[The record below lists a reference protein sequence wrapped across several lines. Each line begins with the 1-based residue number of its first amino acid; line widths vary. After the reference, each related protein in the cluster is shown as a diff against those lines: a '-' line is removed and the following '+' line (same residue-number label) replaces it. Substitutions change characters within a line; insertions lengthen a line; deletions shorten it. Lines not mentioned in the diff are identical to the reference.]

1 MKYNLNDLM
10 KTLCDTKSTIANNT
24 VTFYCVAD
32 KIVRTKSDLIEND
45 MFYKLFVEAWNE
57 SINDND
63 SEMIKLL
70 SDATG
75 KTVTE
80 VQAYSTER
88 VERNVDFKVENDE
101 ATYSISVPILRNK
114 KPVDDIPFEYI
125 ESYLKSFEI
134 RLYKVNAG
142 RTTTYDR
149 LSAFPCSDYD
159 ATARDV
165 IRIVFE
171 TNNS

>member
-10 KTLCDTKSTIANNT
+10 KTLCDTKSVIANNT

-32 KIVRTKSDLIEND
+32 RIVRTKSDLIEND

-57 SINDND
+57 SINGND

-75 KTVTE
+75 KTVTD

-88 VERNVDFKVENDE
+88 VERNVDFKVEDDDS
-101 ATYSISVPILRNK
+101 TYSIAVPIIRNK
-114 KPVDDIPFEYI
+114 KPVDEIPFEYV
-125 ESYLKSFEI
+125 ESYIKSFEI

-142 RTTTYDR
+142 RTTTYER
-149 LSAFPCSDYD
+149 ISAFPHFDPNM
-159 ATARDV
+159 TARDV
-165 IRIVFE
+165 IHIRFE
-171 TNNS
+171 TDNS